1 MIRQADKGG
10 AFAVWRTDL
19 YIAEVQRQL
28 ADQRFYKK
36 ISSDVTPTSQQEVKT
51 FNQLPAWT
59 MNLIAEHLRTSKF
72 YWLPKIHK
80 PVILDSFRFR
90 DSNGQRLIFTMDI

>member
-1 MIRQADKGG
+1 MKNRTEVVIRQADKGG

-36 ISSDVTPTSQQEVKT
+36 ISSDVTQTSQQEVKT
-51 FNQLPAWT
+51 FNQLPA
-59 MNLIAEHLRTSKF
+59 
-72 YWLPKIHK
+72 
-80 PVILDSFRFR
+80 
-90 DSNGQRLIFTMDI
+90 

>member
-36 ISSDVTPTSQQEVKT
+36 IQPASCMNYESHCRTPAHIQ
-51 FNQLPAWT
+51 
-59 MNLIAEHLRTSKF
+59 
-72 YWLPKIHK
+72 
-80 PVILDSFRFR
+80 ILLVAQDP
-90 DSNGQRLIFTMDI
+90 QACHP